1 MSDRCRYD
9 SPPLRADGYPG
20 RRFPD
25 PSERHPRRVWGR
37 RAVLIVVLLL
47 AVAVVG
53 SFGLRSCVGPGS
65 PDRSHP
71 TTSIAPVPGHPTVSL
86 HVTCTSVVGDL
97 TTTIDYR
104 LVDVSEPITSG
115 SSLRLDLAMPFV
127 QVSLPVAVRFIS
139 GTTHLPAPEGFR
151 FTEASMVPS
160 SNADFTSTSAIVDP
174 DGQGLTY
181 SLIGSFPMDGT
192 TRNLPVL
199 SIGGVVDAP
208 AGTTLRFPPPD
219 EVTAHTDAGIFGK
232 QDSTCRVE
240 SGAIAEI
247 PVTGG

>member
-1 MSDRCRYD
+1 
-9 SPPLRADGYPG
+9 
-20 RRFPD
+20 
-25 PSERHPRRVWGR
+25 VWGR
-37 RAVLIVVLLL
+37 RAAVIVLVLVV
-47 AVAVVG
+47 VAIVG

-71 TTSIAPVPGHPTVSL
+71 TTSFAPVPGHPTVSL

-97 TTTIDYR
+97 TTTVDYR
-104 LVDVSEPITSG
+104 LVDVGEPVTPG
-115 SSLRLDLAMPFV
+115 SNLQIDLAMPFV

-139 GTTHLPAPEGFR
+139 GTTHLPAPEGVR
-151 FTEASMVPS
+151 FIEASMVPS
-160 SNADFTSTSAIVDP
+160 SNADFGSATATVDP
-174 DGQGLTY
+174 DGRGLTY
-181 SLIGSFPMDGT
+181 SLTGSFPMDGT

-208 AGTTLRFPPPD
+208 AGTSLQFPPPD
-219 EVTAHTDAGIFGK
+219 KVTAHTDAGIFGE